1 MKYPSNWTE
10 KQRKASARNYYHA
23 KRYFN
28 LQKGYVL
35 HHKDITLRTQNVER
49 YVLWLPE
56 DLIPMTK
63 EEHTRLHNLG
73 NTYRKPGTFH
83 HTEETKKRL
92 SASHKGKPTWM
103 KGKHH
108 TEEAKQK
115 CGNATK
121 GKHRIYREDGSYY
134 YG

>member
-1 MKYPSNWTE
+1 MTYPSTWTE
-10 KQRKASARNYYHA
+10 KQRKDCARNHYHA
-23 KRYFN
+23 KKYFN

-35 HHKDITLRTQNVER
+35 HHKDITLKAKNIER
-49 YVLWLPE
+49 YILWLPE

-63 EEHTRLHNLG
+63 EEHSRLHNLG

-92 SASHKGKPTWM
+92 SASHMGKISPM
-103 KGKHH
+103 KGMHH
-108 TEEAKQK
+108 TAEARQK
-115 CGNATK
+115 CGVLK
-121 GKHRIYREDGSYY
+121 CKHRIYREDGSYY

>member
-1 MKYPSNWTE
+1 MKCPSTWTE
-10 KQRKASARNYYHA
+10 EQRKSCARNHYHA
-23 KRYFN
+23 IKYFN

-35 HHKDITLRTQNVER
+35 HHIDITLKKQNVER
-49 YVLWLPE
+49 YILWLPE

-92 SASHKGKPTWM
+92 SASHKGKVSPM

-108 TEEAKQK
+108 TAETKQR
-115 CGNATK
+115 CGTAVK